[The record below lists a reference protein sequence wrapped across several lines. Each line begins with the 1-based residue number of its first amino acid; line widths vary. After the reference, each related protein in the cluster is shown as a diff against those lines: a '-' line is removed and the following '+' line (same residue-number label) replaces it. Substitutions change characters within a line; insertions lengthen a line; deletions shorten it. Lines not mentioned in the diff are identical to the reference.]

1 MKKLLVLGLAILI
14 AIPVF
19 VNSAN
24 PTVDFEWYPATP
36 LSLEVVHFNDTSQ
49 NQSQII
55 ERVWYFG
62 DGYGA
67 TAKNPTHIYE
77 KPGNYTVKLVVLWNI
92 SGVIYGS
99 SKEKTITVQNRPPIA
114 NAGPD
119 QILNVRN
126 ATFNASASY
135 DPDGNIT
142 SYNWNFGDGTTGSGI
157 VVTHTYASDGNFTVV
172 LNVTDNNGS
181 YATDTCNITI
191 DTSAPITNCE
201 LNGTSG
207 ENGWYISDVNVT
219 FVVNETTSG
228 LNKTFYRIDGG
239 NWTVYNGTFNIS
251 SEGIHLLEFYSTD
264 IAGNTEE
271 IKNVTIKIDK
281 TYPSIS
287 IITPEERKFYV
298 FGRKVIPTL
307 RKTIIVGKITVEVNS
322 SDNIGISMVKFYVD
336 GEEKYNDTSEP
347 YEWRWGGA
355 IGRKNLTVA
364 AHDYAG
370 LISHDSIEVTMFS
383 LFKPW
388 SENALKDTKLS

>member
-1 MKKLLVLGLAILI
+1 MKKLLVLSLAIIMAMPVI
-14 AIPVF
+14 ASDPI
-19 VNSAN
+19 
-24 PTVDFEWYPATP
+24 VDFDWYPATP
-36 LSLEVVHFNDTSQ
+36 SSGEVVHFNDTSQ

-55 ERVWYFG
+55 DRVWYFG

-67 TAKNPTHIYE
+67 TTKNPTHIYE

-92 SGVIYGS
+92 SGTIYGS
-99 SKEKTITVQNRPPIA
+99 SREKTIVILNRPPVA

-126 ATFNASASY
+126 VTFDASASY

-142 SYNWNFGDGTTGSGI
+142 AYNWDFGDGSTGSGKI
-157 VVTHTYASDGNFTVV
+157 LTHIYAIDGNFTVV

-181 YATDTCNITI
+181 YATDICNVTI
-191 DTSAPITNCE
+191 DTVAPVTECV

-219 FVVNETTSG
+219 FNVTDATSG
-228 LNKTFYRIDGG
+228 VNKTFYRLDGG

-264 IAGNTEE
+264 VAGNSEE

-281 TYPSIS
+281 TSPSIS

-298 FGRKVIPTL
+298 FGRKILPTL
-307 RKTIIVGKITVEVNS
+307 RKTIIVGKITVEAS
-322 SDNIGISMVKFYVD
+322 ASDNIGINMVKFYVNE
-336 GEEKYNDTSEP
+336 EEKYNDTEPP

-355 IGRKNLTVA
+355 IGSKNLTVIA
-364 AHDYAG
+364 YDYAG
-370 LISHDSIEVTMFS
+370 LNSFSSIEVTIFS

-388 SENALKDTKLS
+388 SENALLEENRLS